1 MNLSALLTGNVAKS
15 TTGAP
20 VRDVA
25 GQSDP
30 LAFKKHLN
38 SGISADQADGQKM
51 DALSAFTGALN
62 SVAAL
67 LAENGNPVVGH
78 PLAKDISGVTGEGE
92 VSLLPETTPD
102 LALVVDGE
110 TVPPAELVQTEVVD
124 EVVSILGTLVVGAVA
139 MDQPKGNVTD
149 TGVSQVGIQD
159 AVLTASRRPNLAA
172 NNAVLEDA
180 VTGKSGAPLVLKAEK
195 LEAAASQFV
204 MPEIKR
210 AAAPQGKNPSIDPAM
225 IAGQV
230 VAKEGVDASKISA
243 VQQSPNVQAFVA
255 DADRP
260 VSSLMR
266 SDAISVSVSTGVT
279 TVLKEIVTERQV
291 SSTTAVTERTVVEQ
305 LSNGMLKVAT
315 KQAGKVVVKLTPE
328 HLGQVE
334 VTLAKKNGLTTVR
347 VVVDRAETLDMVR
360 ADIRSLERS
369 LVDAGVDMRSNSI
382 SLALRAS
389 AGEANSDSRDFGGH
403 SNNSK
408 ASSAVGNNNNET
420 TEVPRR
426 VIEGRGSIL
435 NISV

>member
-25 GQSDP
+25 GHSDP
-30 LAFKKHLN
+30 LAFQKHLN
-38 SGISADQADGQKM
+38 SGISADQAVGQKM
-51 DALSAFTGALN
+51 DASSAFTGVLN

-67 LAENGNPVVGH
+67 LVENGNPVVGP
-78 PLAKDISGVTGEGE
+78 PLAKDISGVTGGGE

-102 LALVVDGE
+102 LALIADSE

-124 EVVSILGTLVVGAVA
+124 EVVSALGTLVVGAVA

-159 AVLTASRRPNLAA
+159 AVLTASSRPNLAA
-172 NNAVLEDA
+172 NNVVLEDA

-210 AAAPQGKNPSIDPAM
+210 AAAPQGKNTSIDA
-225 IAGQV
+225 IVAGQV
-230 VAKEGVDASKISA
+230 VTKEGLDASKISA
-243 VQQSPNVQAFVA
+243 VQQSPNVQALVA
-255 DADRP
+255 DADKP

-266 SDAISVSVSTGVT
+266 SDASSVSVSTGVT
-279 TVLKEIVTERQV
+279 MVLKEIVTERQV

-315 KQAGKVVVKLTPE
+315 KQSGKVVVKLTPE

-369 LVDAGVDMRSNSI
+369 LIDAGVDMRSNSI

-389 AGEANSDSRDFGGH
+389 AGEANSDSPDFGGH

-408 ASSAVGNNNNET
+408 ASSAAGNNNNEKMD
-420 TEVPRR
+420 VPRR